1 MGPARPGLVWTE
13 VDNVSCLLLQGGE
26 SPILLPDTT
35 TAALDHLF
43 NKGNADVPAMLL
55 FQSWYSYNTNLRS
68 VLTFHTSV
76 LTFRTYVPSCSQYH
90 YSPYQV

>member
-43 NKGNADVPAMLL
+43 NKGNADVPAMLHCDL
-55 FQSWYSYNTNLRS
+55 CDESFSRS
-68 VLTFHTSV
+68 DSLKIHIRMYTVYCREAIHMQ
-76 LTFRTYVPSCSQYH
+76 PM
-90 YSPYQV
+90 